1 MKKFLTLFL
10 MLSLSTAMFAICN
23 EDTTTVIP
31 LRIITSTPGAGD
43 EPVPDHPN
51 PHAPIFIRT
60 VYVTLISDF
69 ISIDT
74 SYFTEDYITLT
85 ISDDMDEII
94 YINENI
100 QNTYSVTQID
110 ISSLPVGAFTISI
123 LDGDDEYVGEF
134 EVF

>member
-1 MKKFLTLFL
+1 

>member
-60 VYVTLISDF
+60 VYVSLIADY

-74 SYFTEDYITLT
+74 GDFTEDYITLT
-85 ISDDMDEII
+85 ISDDVDEII
-94 YINENI
+94 YINENV
-100 QNTYSVTQID
+100 QNTNSVSQIN
-110 ISSLPVGAFTISI
+110 ISSIPVGAYIISI
-123 LDGDDEYVGEF
+123 KDGDYEYIGEF
-134 EVF
+134 EVY

>member
-1 MKKFLTLFL
+1 MKKYFTLFL

-85 ISDDMDEII
+85 ISDDVYEII

-100 QNTYSVTQID
+100 QNTNSVTQID
-110 ISSLPVGAFTISI
+110 ISSIPVGAYIISI
-123 LDGDDEYVGEF
+123 KDGDDEYVGEF

>member
-31 LRIITSTPGAGD
+31 LRIITSTPGSGD
-43 EPVPDHPN
+43 DPVPDHPN

-85 ISDDMDEII
+85 ISDDVYEII

-100 QNTYSVTQID
+100 QNTNSVTQID
-110 ISSLPVGAFTISI
+110 ISSIPVGAYIISI
-123 LDGDDEYVGEF
+123 KDGDDEYIGEF

>member
-1 MKKFLTLFL
+1 MKRIFIAAFTMLNSFLAF
-10 MLSLSTAMFAICN
+10 SAHAEVEN
-23 EDTTTVIP
+23 DTTTVP
-31 LRIITSTPGAGD
+31 LRKVIIVNDPVGGD
-43 EPVPDHPN
+43 TGSHS
-51 PHAPIFIRT
+51 PIFIPT
-60 VYVTLISDF
+60 VYISIIADY

-74 SYFTEDYITLT
+74 DDFTEDYITLT

-110 ISSLPVGAFTISI
+110 ISSLPIGAYIISI
-123 LDGDDEYVGEF
+123 KDGDDEYIGEF

>member
-43 EPVPDHPN
+43 DPVPDHPN

-85 ISDDMDEII
+85 ISDDVYEII

-110 ISSLPVGAFTISI
+110 ISSLPIGAYIISI
-123 LDGDDEYVGEF
+123 KDGDDEYVGEF
-134 EVF
+134 EVY

>member
-1 MKKFLTLFL
+1 MKKYLTLFL

-85 ISDDMDEII
+85 ISDDVYEII

-100 QNTYSVTQID
+100 QNTNSVTQID
-110 ISSLPVGAFTISI
+110 ISSIPVGAYIISI
-123 LDGDDEYVGEF
+123 KDGDDEYVGEF
-134 EVF
+134 EVY